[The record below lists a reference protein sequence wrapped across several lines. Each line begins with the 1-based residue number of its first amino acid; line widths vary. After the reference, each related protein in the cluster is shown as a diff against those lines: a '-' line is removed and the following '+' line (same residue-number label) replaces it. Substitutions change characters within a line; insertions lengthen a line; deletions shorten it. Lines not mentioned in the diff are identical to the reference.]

1 MQICKY
7 IFANDPFQAKDFHID
22 VKFNK
27 IQIILVRSLEGDKKF
42 AYSKLTDGPECD
54 VYEKQNFK
62 MSDDWFVGYSK
73 KKNICFIIKICFY
86 FAKQ

>member
-73 KKNICFIIKICFY
+73 KNNKYLLYYKNLFLFC
-86 FAKQ
+86 

>member
-1 MQICKY
+1 M
-7 IFANDPFQAKDFHID
+7 D
-22 VKFNK
+22 
-27 IQIILVRSLEGDKKF
+27 RSLEGDKKF

-73 KKNICFIIKICFY
+73 KKNSLYYNIFILLNNRSTVWSNHTFQVSIKG
-86 FAKQ
+86 